1 VVHHIHDVIEERVF
15 SILPQTTI
23 TIVGVLLHVYTYA
36 CIWAKTG
43 EYLAVFL
50 AFVDL

>member
-1 VVHHIHDVIEERVF
+1 MVHHIHGVIEERVF

-43 EYLAVFL
+43 KYLAGFL
-50 AFVDL
+50 VFVDL